1 VPELEDAPD
10 GSGPLPTESTLELVD
25 RVRQGDA
32 EARERLFERC
42 LPPLRRWARG
52 RLPAYARDL
61 VDTLDLVQDAAISTL
76 NNLATFQPQHAG
88 ALHAYLREAVANR
101 IKDQIRRVKRRP
113 VSVLLDEDVPEDGLS
128 PLEQA
133 IGREQ
138 LAAYESALGRLS
150 EVDRA
155 AIVARI
161 ELQHSYAEVASALGK
176 PTANAARVAVV
187 RALDRL
193 IREMDRVG

>member
-1 VPELEDAPD
+1 VPELDAPD
-10 GSGPLPTESTLELVD
+10 ESGPWPTESTLELVD
-25 RVRQGDA
+25 RVHQGDA
-32 EARERLFERC
+32 AAREQLFERC

-61 VDTLDLVQDAAISTL
+61 VDTVDLVQDAAISTL
-76 NNLATFQPQHAG
+76 NNLATFHPRHAG

-138 LAAYESALGRLS
+138 LAE
-150 EVDRA
+150 
-155 AIVARI
+155 
-161 ELQHSYAEVASALGK
+161 
-176 PTANAARVAVV
+176 
-187 RALDRL
+187 
-193 IREMDRVG
+193 